1 MSKLLQMRRAQRNFF
16 KMVDRHRLLAFLAR
30 RQFGKTTTFARIA
43 LKKMM
48 KTPNHTV
55 VFGSAK
61 LNLSREIVRM
71 EAAILQAAIA
81 EAIREGAGNGDMLQV
96 FDGADGRRPDVLSP
110 DDFAELFEAQRLEF
124 RFYHDRTIYSRT
136 KVVALRPDTVGET
149 GDLMCDEIGR
159 IANWRE
165 VWEAV
170 SPIVASNPNFR
181 ICFSTTPP
189 PDDAHYSFDMLAP
202 PVGLDFTPNPDGN
215 VYVSEMGVTVL
226 RVDAWDAFADGVPV
240 YDLST
245 GDPLTPDESRRREA
259 DKDAWDR
266 NYGCKFVIGGT
277 SACNLMSLDTAQR
290 RGIDQAVFVA
300 VYCDEDFDRAL
311 DLLGQILGPGKIG
324 IGVDVATTTGG
335 VSNPTSVTVL
345 EEDGVNYIARLIIIW
360 KTADPEVARSRIA
373 RVCKTVAARPNGGR
387 AKRLLVD
394 ATNERYFAVDLK
406 RHLLGLLPVQ
416 LVSGSETIERPGYG
430 KQTSKQVLG
439 GQLIAVLDDNCMTL
453 PPDKYV
459 REDWRMVKKERGLL
473 TCAPDH
479 DGRHGD
485 TFDSTKLALA
495 AVQQHKGRA
504 EVSFNAT
511 VAQQRRLPKNPY
523 DKKSW
528 EREDGKSRNLMG

>member
-16 KMVDRHRLLAFLAR
+16 RMVDQHRLLAFLAR
-30 RQFGKTTTFARIA
+30 RQFGKTTTFAKIA

-81 EAIREGAGNGDMLQV
+81 EAIKEGSGGGDMLQV
-96 FDGADGRRPDVLSP
+96 FDGAAGRRPDVLSP

-124 RFYHDRTIYSRT
+124 RFYHDRTCYSRT
-136 KVVALRPDTVGET
+136 KVVALRPDAVGET

-159 IANWRE
+159 IANWRD

-170 SPIVASNPNFR
+170 SPIVASNPKFR

-189 PDDAHYSFDMLAP
+189 PDDAHYSFEMLAP
-202 PVGLDFTPNPDGN
+202 PVGMDFKPNPDGN
-215 VYVSEMGVTVL
+215 IYVSEMGVTVL

-240 YDLST
+240 YDMST
-245 GDPLTPDESRRREA
+245 GDPLTPDESRRRES

-277 SACNLMSLDTAQR
+277 SACNLLSLDTAQR
-290 RGIDQAVFVA
+290 RGIDHAAFVA
-300 VYCDEDFDRAL
+300 VYCDEDFDRSI
-311 DLLGQILGPGKIG
+311 DLLIRLLGPGKVG

-345 EEDGVNYIARLIIIW
+345 EEDGVNYIARLIVIW
-360 KTADPEVARSRIA
+360 KTADPEVARERIA
-373 RVCKTVAARPNGGR
+373 RICNAVAQRSNGGR
-387 AKRLLVD
+387 AKRVNVD

-406 RHLLGLLPVQ
+406 RHLLPITPVQ

-439 GQLIAVLDDNCMTL
+439 GQLIAVLDDNCLSL

-459 REDWRMVKKERGLL
+459 REDWRMIKKERGLL
-473 TCAPDH
+473 TCDPDH
-479 DGRHGD
+479 EGRHGD
-485 TFDSTKLALA
+485 TFDSTKLALS
-495 AVQQHKGRA
+495 AVQQQKGRA
-504 EVSFNAT
+504 EVSFNTSISVQAGKP
-511 VAQQRRLPKNPY
+511 RDPRNK
-523 DKKSW
+523 DSW
-528 EREDGKSRNLMG
+528 ERDAGKIRHLMG